1 MAERKAVIVGISGA
15 SSSGKTTLA
24 RLLRDIFPSTFI
36 LHEDDFYKAE
46 SEYVLSYAFILFFT
60 LYYSPTRDGLL
71 DWDCAAAIDIPG
83 MAKALAYIRQH
94 ATFPV
99 SLIQAQKHTSRTD
112 HGTKPFVDSKEDKN
126 SVGQCPVSDAK
137 REEMRKKVEAWLQPG
152 QPGHE
157 VLMQSQQQDGDGG
170 GGLKICLLDGFLLY
184 SREMQEVM
192 DQLDVKMFLLVSKA
206 KATQRREARDGYI
219 VWPNYAE
226 AHAWLFEK
234 GDVEAK
240 LDGAVL
246 KEKNILAQQGRGLD
260 VDMDTTF
267 EWTVD
272 TLLEQLGRFAK
283 GN

>member
-1 MAERKAVIVGISGA
+1 MADRKAVIVGISGA

-24 RLLRDIFPSTFI
+24 RLLRDIFPNTFI

-46 SEYVLSYAFILFFT
+46 SEL
-60 LYYSPTRDGLL
+60 PMRDGLL

-83 MAKALAYIRQH
+83 MAKALSYIRQH
-94 ATFPV
+94 AAFPV
-99 SLIQAQKHTSRTD
+99 SLMQNQQHTSRTD

-137 REEMRKKVEAWLQPG
+137 RQEMREKVAAWTQLG
-152 QPGHE
+152 QPGHD
-157 VLMQSQQQDGDGG
+157 VLLRSQQGE
-170 GGLKICLLDGFLLY
+170 GLKICLLDGFLLY

-192 DQLDVKMFLLVSKA
+192 DQLDVKMLLLVSKA

-226 AHAWLFEK
+226 SHAWLFEK
-234 GDVEAK
+234 GDVEGE

-246 KEKNILAQQGRGLD
+246 KEKDILAQRGRGLD
-260 VDMDTTF
+260 VDMETTF
-267 EWTVD
+267 EWTVN
-272 TLLEQLGRFAK
+272 TLIEQLGRF
-283 GN
+283 GQGSQIS